1 MTGSVLDA
9 ARNVAEDYPGGARA
23 LAARI
28 DKNATSFA
36 HELAETGT
44 AKLGLATAVKMT
56 ARTRDLRILNAFAA
70 DAGCM
75 VLPLPE
81 ALAVEGDHALQ
92 QLATLARE
100 FADVVSSVTDAV
112 ADGTISANELA
123 RVERQYGELIA
134 AGQAMLATLHAQHEA
149 GRPGALRAVG

>member
-1 MTGSVLDA
+1 MSSVLDA

-23 LAARI
+23 LALRI

-56 ARTRDLRILNAFAA
+56 ARTRDLRILNAFATE
-70 DAGCM
+70 AGCM
-75 VLPLPE
+75 VMPLPE
-81 ALAVEGDHALQ
+81 ALAVEGDQALQ

-100 FADVVSSVTDAV
+100 FSDVVGSVTDAC
-112 ADGTISANELA
+112 ADGAISANELA
-123 RVERQYGELIA
+123 RVERQFGELVA
-134 AGQAMLATLHAQHEA
+134 AGQALVGTLRAQHEA
-149 GRPGALRAVG
+149 ARPAALRAVG